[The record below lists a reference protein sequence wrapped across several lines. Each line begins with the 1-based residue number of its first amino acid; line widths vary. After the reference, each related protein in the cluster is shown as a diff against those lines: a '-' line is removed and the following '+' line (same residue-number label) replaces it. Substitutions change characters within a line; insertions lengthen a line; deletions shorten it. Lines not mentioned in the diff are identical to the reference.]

1 MVEMNNHHELGELLP
16 AMICEFL
23 PDSTLTYVNKAYCEF
38 FGKNEEEL
46 VGYKFLEFLPE
57 EAVDAVKNRY
67 LTLTPENPVH
77 THVHEVVR
85 DGEICWHEWTNRAFF
100 NEQGQA
106 VRFQAVGQDTTER
119 KLMEQLLKSRL
130 MLREYSIEHG
140 VDVIIGR
147 ALEEV
152 EKLTCSE
159 YVFFRFVESEEFI
172 IDVNE
177 QAELNSFLSKKYEG
191 KMLDAALL
199 DDWCLECYRKCCS
212 IYNVEIDESDLH
224 KGLRHDYM
232 QYVLITP
239 VLYQGKVFA
248 VLGLCKKD
256 RQFSKND
263 TEVINQLATTAVDAV
278 VHKIM
283 SDALLKSKEKAEA
296 ASKVKSEFLANM
308 SHEIR
313 TPINGIMGMLQLLK
327 TTDLDAEQLEYV
339 DYAMKS
345 SGRLSSLLTDIL
357 DLTMVEAGQFELQ
370 IAPFEIA
377 ETIDSIRQLFGQE
390 AREKGLVL
398 NFNISPDVPETI
410 NGDALRLQQVL
421 VNLVGN
427 ALKFTEHGMVDVEVL
442 LAEKHPDGLLFKVK
456 DTGIGI
462 ADGMLEKLFE
472 PFIQGDGSYKRSFQG
487 AGLGLSICKRVLKV
501 MGGEI
506 YVSSILGEG
515 TVFSF
520 IMPLIAEESDA
531 LGEQRQSAKILI
543 ADDDMVSRF
552 AIQKQLEKM
561 GYEVHI
567 AENGGR
573 ALEMLAANEYDLAL
587 IDIQMPVVDGVE
599 VIRQVRS
606 GAIGKVVSRMPLIAV
621 SAYAMSGD
629 AEKFTESGADD
640 YITKPLLFE
649 DLEKSILKILI

>member
-1 MVEMNNHHELGELLP
+1 MAEMNNHHELGELLP

-38 FGKNEEEL
+38 FGIKEEEL
-46 VGYKFLEFLPE
+46 VGSKFLEFLPE
-57 EAVDAVKNRY
+57 DAVDAVKSRY
-67 LTLTPENPVH
+67 LTLTPERPVH
-77 THVHEVVR
+77 THVHQVVR

-100 NEQGQA
+100 DEKGQA

-130 MLREYSIEHG
+130 MLREYSIEHS

-159 YVFFRFVESEEFI
+159 YAFFRFVESKEFI
-172 IDVNE
+172 IDINE
-177 QAELNSFLSKKYEG
+177 QAKLNSYLRKRCEEN
-191 KMLDAALL
+191 MMDATII
-199 DDWCLECYRKCCS
+199 DDWCSECYRKGCS
-212 IYNVEIDESDLH
+212 IYNIAINENELH
-224 KGLRHDYM
+224 KGLRKECVKYI
-232 QYVLITP
+232 LITP
-239 VLYQGKVFA
+239 ILYQGEVFA

-256 RQFSKND
+256 RKFSKND
-263 TEVINQLATTAVDAV
+263 TEVVNQLATTAVDAV
-278 VHKIM
+278 VHKSM
-283 SDALLKSKEKAEA
+283 SDALLRSKEKAEA

-327 TTDLDAEQLEYV
+327 TTELDAEQLEYV
-339 DYAMKS
+339 DYALKS
-345 SGRLSSLLTDIL
+345 SSRLSSLLTDIL
-357 DLTMVEAGQFELQ
+357 DLTMVEAGHIELQ
-370 IAPFEIA
+370 VAPFEIV

-390 AREKGLVL
+390 AREKGIVL
-398 NFNISPDVPETI
+398 NFDISPEVPHTVD
-410 NGDALRLQQVL
+410 GDALRLQQVL

-427 ALKFTEHGMVDVEVL
+427 ALKFTEHGRVDVEVFL
-442 LAEKHPDGLLFKVK
+442 DEKSSKTLLFKVR

-462 ADGMLEKLFE
+462 ADSMQDKLFE

-506 YVSSILGEG
+506 SVSSVLEKG

-520 IMPLIAEESDA
+520 TMPFMTEEIDNPVVKGQT
-531 LGEQRQSAKILI
+531 LKILI
-543 ADDDMVSRF
+543 ADDDMISRF

-561 GYEVHI
+561 GFEVHI

-573 ALEMLAANEYDLAL
+573 ALNMLAEDEYDLAL
-587 IDIQMPVVDGVE
+587 IDIQMPVVDGLE
-599 VIRQVRS
+599 VIKQVRS
-606 GAIGKVVSRMPLIAV
+606 GAIGEEARCIPIIAV

-629 AEKFTESGADD
+629 AEKFTDSGADD
-640 YITKPLLFE
+640 YIAKPLLFE
-649 DLEKSILKILI
+649 DLEKSILNILA

>member
-1 MVEMNNHHELGELLP
+1 MSDMNKHHELGELLP

-23 PDSTLTYVNKAYCEF
+23 PDSTLTYVNKAYCDY
-38 FGKNEEEL
+38 FGKNEKEL

-57 EAVDAVKNRY
+57 DVVDAVKSRY
-67 LTLTPENPVH
+67 LNLTPDNPVH

-85 DGEICWHEWTNRAFF
+85 NGEICWHEWTNRAFF
-100 NEQGQA
+100 NENGQA
-106 VRFQAVGQDTTER
+106 VRFQAVGQDTSER

-130 MLREYSIEHG
+130 MLREYSTEHS

-147 ALEEV
+147 VLEEI
-152 EKLTCSE
+152 KRLTCCE
-159 YVFFRFVESEEFI
+159 YAFFHFVESEDFLL
-172 IDVNE
+172 DVSE
-177 QAELNSFLSKKYEG
+177 QVKLNSCLQQKYEG
-191 KMLDAALL
+191 EIFNSYLFAN
-199 DDWCLECYRKCCS
+199 WCTECYSKCCS
-212 IYNVEIDESDLH
+212 IYNVEIKDSSFNNDLQ
-224 KGLRHDYM
+224 HDYM
-232 QYVLITP
+232 QYVLVTP
-239 VLYQGKVFA
+239 VMYQGEVFA
-248 VLGLCKKD
+248 VLALCKQD
-256 RQFSKND
+256 RTFSKKD
-263 TEVINQLATTAVDAV
+263 TEVVNQLATTAVDAV

-283 SDALLKSKEKAEA
+283 SDALLKSKEQAEA

-339 DYAMKS
+339 DYALKS
-345 SGRLSSLLTDIL
+345 SSRLSSLLIDIL
-357 DLTMVEAGQFELQ
+357 DLTMVEAGQLELQ

-398 NFNISPDVPETI
+398 NFDISPEVPETVD
-410 NGDALRLQQVL
+410 GDALRLQQVL

-427 ALKFTEHGMVDVEVL
+427 ALKFTEHGRVDVEVFL
-442 LAEKHPDGLLFKVK
+442 NDKRAKSLLFKVR

-462 ADGMLEKLFE
+462 ADDIQDKLFE

-506 YVSSILGEG
+506 YVSSVLGKG

-520 IMPLIAEESDA
+520 TMPLVTEELDTSAEKDQT
-531 LGEQRQSAKILI
+531 LKVLV

-573 ALEMLAANEYDLAL
+573 ALDMLAADEYGLAL

-599 VIRQVRS
+599 VISQVRS
-606 GAIGKVVSRMPLIAV
+606 GAIGEEVRRIPIIAI

-640 YITKPLLFE
+640 YIAKPLLFE
-649 DLEKSILKILI
+649 DLEKSILNILA

>member
-1 MVEMNNHHELGELLP
+1 MSEMNNHQELGELLP

-23 PDSTLTYVNKAYCEF
+23 PDSTLTYVNKAYCDY

-57 EAVDAVKNRY
+57 DSVDTVKGRY
-67 LTLTPENPVH
+67 LNLTPENPVL

-100 NEQGQA
+100 NENGQA

-130 MLREYSIEHG
+130 MLREYSIEHS

-152 EKLTCSE
+152 ERLTCSE
-159 YVFFRFVESEEFI
+159 YVFFRFIESEDFL
-172 IDVNE
+172 IDVDE
-177 QAELNSFLSKKYEG
+177 QAKLNFSLRNKYERNI
-191 KMLDAALL
+191 LDAPMF
-199 DDWCLECYRKCCS
+199 DDWCSECYRKCCS
-212 IYNVEIDESDLH
+212 IYNIAIKENELH
-224 KGLRHDYM
+224 EGFQHERMKYIL
-232 QYVLITP
+232 VTP

-248 VLGLCKKD
+248 VLGLCKKG
-256 RQFSKND
+256 RKFSKKD
-263 TEVINQLATTAVDAV
+263 TEVVNQLATTAIDAV

-283 SDALLKSKEKAEA
+283 SDALLKSKEQAEA

-327 TTDLDAEQLEYV
+327 TTELDAEQLEYV
-339 DYAMKS
+339 DYALKS
-345 SGRLSSLLTDIL
+345 SSRLSSLLTDIL
-357 DLTMVEAGQFELQ
+357 DLTMVEAGHIELQ
-370 IAPFEIA
+370 IAPFEIS
-377 ETIDSIRQLFGQE
+377 EIIDSVRQLFGQE
-390 AREKGLVL
+390 ARAKGIVL
-398 NFNISPDVPETI
+398 NFDVSPEVPETVD
-410 NGDALRLQQVL
+410 GDALRLQQVL

-427 ALKFTEHGMVDVEVL
+427 ALKFTEHGRVDVEVIL
-442 LAEKHPDGLLFKVK
+442 DEKRPKTLLFKVQ

-462 ADGMLEKLFE
+462 ADSMQNKLFE

-506 YVSSILGEG
+506 SVASVLGEG
-515 TVFSF
+515 TVFAF
-520 IMPLIAEESDA
+520 TMPLMTVENDSAVEKGQA
-531 LGEQRQSAKILI
+531 LKILI
-543 ADDDMVSRF
+543 ADDDMISRF

-561 GYEVHI
+561 GYEIHI

-573 ALEMLAANEYDLAL
+573 ALDMLAGDQYDLAL

-599 VIRQVRS
+599 MISRIRS
-606 GAIGKVVSRMPLIAV
+606 GAIGEEVRHIPIIAI

-640 YITKPLLFE
+640 YIAKPLLFV
-649 DLEKSILKILI
+649 DLEKSILNILA